1 MSVVDDATLVLSV
14 GREVDTASDGECE
27 EGIGSVALEEV
38 FSIAVVRI
46 DEVCHKFDKRA
57 FQLFVQWQAGI

>member
-14 GREVDTASDGECE
+14 GREVDTTSDGESE
-27 EGIGSVALEEV
+27 EGVCSVALEEV
-38 FSIAVVRI
+38 FSIAVICI
-46 DEVCHKFDKRA
+46 DEVCHEFDKRS